1 LCWQKIDYNIETTTD
16 DDLGNPI
23 KRAKCSESPTF
34 STPSLVSECPES
46 ISSEVENQSALSP
59 VSQLMNEETIS
70 AHDDDQI
77 FSEDGEKQQET
88 KHIINS
94 ITYDYLPQGKI

>member
-1 LCWQKIDYNIETTTD
+1 
-16 DDLGNPI
+16 
-23 KRAKCSESPTF
+23 
-34 STPSLVSECPES
+34 
-46 ISSEVENQSALSP
+46 
-59 VSQLMNEETIS
+59 MNEETIS
-70 AHDDDQI
+70 AHDDEQI